1 MSFYECSTFT
11 PSTVYIAVL
20 YRMLSSHPFKRV
32 LSTKIWKLTKRI
44 KRESNEIRVLAVRGG
59 SGYTGMEE
67 TEVEQYLL
75 TWLAV
80 TVEGLNQVLAGHR

>member
-1 MSFYECSTFT
+1 
-11 PSTVYIAVL
+11 
-20 YRMLSSHPFKRV
+20 
-32 LSTKIWKLTKRI
+32 
-44 KRESNEIRVLAVRGG
+44 
-59 SGYTGMEE
+59 MEE